1 MAAYVSGTTRDE
13 DGHSESYPRPN
24 IPPTLGTI
32 ETALSYRLPF
42 EDCERIS
49 EYSSAMGPMNHDP
62 LVSVILP
69 VYNGAAFLGSAL
81 ESALSQTYR
90 HLEIIA
96 IDDGSTDGT
105 PAVLDLYALRDSRIR
120 VLTQA
125 NGGVARAR
133 NRGIAEAHG
142 NFIAP
147 LDADDLWEPTKI
159 DRQMQRMLAA
169 GNETGFVYSW
179 WVWIDASGS
188 VLDRSPRWMF
198 EGHIFESLL
207 QINFTGNASVP
218 LFRRHCVEEA
228 GGYNEQLAA
237 TSAGGCEDWELV
249 LRVAERYKA
258 AVVPEILLG
267 YRRRPGS
274 MSTACD
280 TMWRSQQRVVQAMR
294 ELRPDL
300 NARVPRRAAHQFAM
314 YLAGLCF
321 WSGNMVAA
329 FRWGLRS
336 GCRLPFLVAPH
347 VIRMLLN
354 RKRRKTALQ
363 TMRPGVTL
371 DTQRTPE
378 PLLPYD
384 KIRTL
389 RSPEWNKAH

>member
-1 MAAYVSGTTRDE
+1 
-13 DGHSESYPRPN
+13 
-24 IPPTLGTI
+24 
-32 ETALSYRLPF
+32 
-42 EDCERIS
+42 
-49 EYSSAMGPMNHDP
+49 MNHDP

-69 VYNGAAFLGSAL
+69 VYNGVEFLGSAL

-198 EGHIFESLL
+198 EGHTFESLL

-237 TSAGGCEDWELV
+237 TGAGGCEDWELV

-300 NARVPRRAAHQFAM
+300 NARVARRAAHQFAL

-336 GCRLPFLVAPH
+336 GCLLPFLVAPH

-354 RKRRKTALQ
+354 RNRRRTALQ

>member
-1 MAAYVSGTTRDE
+1 
-13 DGHSESYPRPN
+13 
-24 IPPTLGTI
+24 
-32 ETALSYRLPF
+32 
-42 EDCERIS
+42 
-49 EYSSAMGPMNHDP
+49 MNHDP

-69 VYNGAAFLGSAL
+69 VYNGAEFLGSAL

-96 IDDGSTDGT
+96 IDDGSTDGS

-198 EGHIFESLL
+198 EGPTFESLL

-237 TSAGGCEDWELV
+237 TGAGGCEDWELV
-249 LRVAERYKA
+249 LRVAERYEA

-267 YRRRPGS
+267 YRRLPGS

-300 NARVPRRAAHQFAM
+300 NALVPRRAAHQFAL

-321 WSGNMVAA
+321 WSGNLVAA

-354 RKRRKTALQ
+354 RNRRKPALQ
-363 TMRPGVTL
+363 TMRPGVAL

-384 KIRTL
+384 RIRTL

>member
-1 MAAYVSGTTRDE
+1 MS
-13 DGHSESYPRPN
+13 
-24 IPPTLGTI
+24 
-32 ETALSYRLPF
+32 
-42 EDCERIS
+42 
-49 EYSSAMGPMNHDP
+49 PMNCDP

-69 VYNGAAFLGSAL
+69 VYNGAEFVGAAL
-81 ESALSQTYR
+81 ESALTQTYR

-105 PAVLDLYALRDSRIR
+105 SAVLQLYALRDSRIR

-125 NGGVARAR
+125 KGGVARAR
-133 NRGIAEAHG
+133 NRGISDARG
-142 NFIAP
+142 DFIAP

-159 DRQMQRMLAA
+159 DRQMRRMLEA
-169 GNETGFVYSW
+169 GHETGFVYSW
-179 WVWIDASGS
+179 WVWIDASGT
-188 VLDRSPRWMF
+188 VLDRSPRWLL
-198 EGHIFESLL
+198 EGCAFESLL

-218 LFRRHCVEEA
+218 LFRKHCIEEA

-237 TSAGGCEDWELV
+237 TAAGGCEDWELV
-249 LRVAERYKA
+249 LRVAARYKA

-274 MSTACD
+274 MSSECD

-300 NARVPRRAAHQFAM
+300 NARVLRRAAHQFAL

-321 WSGNMVAA
+321 WSGNIVAA

-347 VIRMLLN
+347 VIRMLMN
-354 RKRRKTALQ
+354 RRRRKPALQ
-363 TMRPGVTL
+363 TMRPGITL
-371 DTQRTPE
+371 DKQHTPE

-384 KIRTL
+384 KIRAIC
-389 RSPEWNKAH
+389 SPGWNKAH

>member
-1 MAAYVSGTTRDE
+1 MIHRLACSP
-13 DGHSESYPRPN
+13 SYPAQISTNTFHAGPWLCKN
-24 IPPTLGTI
+24 TSISSLTI
-32 ETALSYRLPF
+32 
-42 EDCERIS
+42 
-49 EYSSAMGPMNHDP
+49 GPMNHAP

-69 VYNGAAFLGSAL
+69 VYNGVEFVGCAL
-81 ESALSQTYR
+81 ESALRQTYR

-105 PAVLDLYALRDSRIR
+105 AAVLHLYALQDSRIR
-120 VLTQA
+120 VFTQA

-133 NRGIAEAHG
+133 NRGLAEARG
-142 NFIAP
+142 DFIAP
-147 LDADDLWEPTKI
+147 LDADDLWQPAKI
-159 DRQMQRMLAA
+159 ERQMQRMLEA

-179 WVWIDASGS
+179 WVWIDHRGT
-188 VLDRSPRWMF
+188 VLDRSPRWMMEGSTF
-198 EGHIFESLL
+198 EVLL

-218 LFRRHCVEEA
+218 LFRRRCVEEA
-228 GGYNEQLAA
+228 GGYNEELVAA
-237 TSAGGCEDWELV
+237 GAGGCEDWELV
-249 LRVAERYKA
+249 LRVAERYDA

-280 TMWRSQQRVVQAMR
+280 TMWRSQQQVVEAMR

-300 NARVPRRAAHQFAM
+300 HARVLRRAAHQFAM

-321 WSGNMVAA
+321 WSGNRVDA

-336 GCRLPFLVAPH
+336 GCRLPLLVAPY
-347 VIRMLLN
+347 VVRMLLH
-354 RKRRKTALQ
+354 RRRRQPVFQ
-363 TMRPGVTL
+363 TMRPGIAL

-384 KIRTL
+384 KIPTL
-389 RSPEWNKAH
+389 RFHAWNKTQ

>member
-1 MAAYVSGTTRDE
+1 
-13 DGHSESYPRPN
+13 
-24 IPPTLGTI
+24 
-32 ETALSYRLPF
+32 
-42 EDCERIS
+42 
-49 EYSSAMGPMNHDP
+49 MNHDP

-69 VYNGAAFLGSAL
+69 VYNGAAFLGLAL

-105 PAVLDLYALRDSRIR
+105 PAILELFALRDSRIR

-133 NRGIAEAHG
+133 NRGIAEARG

-159 DRQMQRMLAA
+159 DRQMQRMIAA
-169 GNETGFVYSW
+169 RNETGFVYSW
-179 WVWIDASGS
+179 WVWIDANGT

-198 EGHIFESLL
+198 EGYTFESLL

-237 TSAGGCEDWELV
+237 TGAGGCEDWELV
-249 LRVAERYKA
+249 LRVAERYEA

-267 YRRRPGS
+267 YRRLPGS

-300 NARVPRRAAHQFAM
+300 NALVQRRAAHQFAM

-329 FRWGLRS
+329 FRWGLRA

-354 RKRRKTALQ
+354 RNRRRPALQ

-371 DTQRTPE
+371 DTRRTPE

-389 RSPEWNKAH
+389 RSPEWNKASLAKRKDA

>member
-1 MAAYVSGTTRDE
+1 MRPVSSREGFVPWIYRTRYTL
-13 DGHSESYPRPN
+13 GRPN
-24 IPPTLGTI
+24 SLDEG
-32 ETALSYRLPF
+32 
-42 EDCERIS
+42 CERII
-49 EYSSAMGPMNHDP
+49 EYGSAISPMNHDP

-69 VYNGAAFLGSAL
+69 VYNGAEFVGAAL

-90 HLEIIA
+90 HIEIIA
-96 IDDGSTDGT
+96 INDGSTDGT
-105 PAVLDLYALRDSRIR
+105 PAVLDLYALGDSRIR

-133 NRGIAEAHG
+133 NRGISVAHG
-142 NFIAP
+142 DFIAP

-159 DRQMQRMLAA
+159 DRQMQRMLGS

-179 WVWIDASGS
+179 WVWIDASGT

-198 EGHIFESLL
+198 EGHTFETLL

-218 LFRRHCVEEA
+218 LFRRHCVEA
-228 GGYNEQLAA
+228 SGGYNEQLAA
-237 TSAGGCEDWELV
+237 TGAGGCEDWELV

-267 YRRRPGS
+267 YRRRTGS

-300 NARVPRRAAHQFAM
+300 NARVLRRAAHQFAL
-314 YLAGLCF
+314 YLAGLSF
-321 WSGNMVAA
+321 WSGNLLAA
-329 FRWGLRS
+329 SRWGFRS
-336 GCRLPFLVAPH
+336 GCQLPFFVAPYAL
-347 VIRMLLN
+347 RMLIN
-354 RKRRKTALQ
+354 RDPRKQGLP

-371 DTQRTPE
+371 DTRCIPE

-384 KIRTL
+384 KMRML
-389 RSPEWNKAH
+389 RSAARSPNGPNSS

>member
-1 MAAYVSGTTRDE
+1 M
-13 DGHSESYPRPN
+13 
-24 IPPTLGTI
+24 
-32 ETALSYRLPF
+32 
-42 EDCERIS
+42 
-49 EYSSAMGPMNHDP
+49 
-62 LVSVILP
+62 
-69 VYNGAAFLGSAL
+69 
-81 ESALSQTYR
+81 SQTYR

-105 PAVLDLYALRDSRIR
+105 PAVLGLYALRDSRVR

-125 NGGVARAR
+125 NGGVALAR
-133 NRGIAEAHG
+133 NRGIAEAHD

-147 LDADDLWEPTKI
+147 LDADDLWQPTKI
-159 DRQMQRMLAA
+159 DRQMQRLLAA

-198 EGHIFESLL
+198 EGHTFESLL

-218 LFRRHCVEEA
+218 LFRRQCLEEA

-237 TSAGGCEDWELV
+237 TGAGGCEDWELV
-249 LRVAERYKA
+249 CASRSVTKLRSFQRYCW
-258 AVVPEILLG
+258 G

-280 TMWRSQQRVVQAMR
+280 TMWRSQLRVVQAMR

-300 NARVPRRAAHQFAM
+300 NARLLRGAAHQFAL

-336 GCRLPFLVAPH
+336 GCRLPILVAPH

-354 RKRRKTALQ
+354 RHRRKLAVQ
-363 TMRPGVTL
+363 TMRPGVAL
-371 DTQRTPE
+371 DTQCTPE

-384 KIRTL
+384 KIRAL

>member
-1 MAAYVSGTTRDE
+1 MFVRLDAVGVQ
-13 DGHSESYPRPN
+13 PRIEPGLSV
-24 IPPTLGTI
+24 LG
-32 ETALSYRLPF
+32 YRLPC
-42 EDCERIS
+42 EECERIS
-49 EYSSAMGPMNHDP
+49 EYSSAMSPMNHDP

-69 VYNGAAFLGSAL
+69 VYNGAEFVGSAL
-81 ESALSQTYR
+81 ESVLSQTYR

-105 PAVLDLYALRDSRIR
+105 LAVLHLYALRDSRVR

-125 NGGVARAR
+125 NSGVARAR
-133 NRGIAEAHG
+133 NRGIAEARG

-147 LDADDLWEPTKI
+147 LDADDLWEPAKI
-159 DRQMQRMLAA
+159 DRQMQRMLEA
-169 GNETGFVYSW
+169 GNQTGFVYSW
-179 WVWIDASGS
+179 WVWIDRSGA
-188 VLDRSPRWMF
+188 VLDRSPRWMLEGRTF
-198 EGHIFESLL
+198 ELLL

-218 LFRRHCVEEA
+218 LFRRHCIEEA

-237 TSAGGCEDWELV
+237 VGAGGCEDWELV
-249 LRVAERYKA
+249 LRVAERYEA

-267 YRRRPGS
+267 YRRRSGS

-280 TMWRSQQRVVQAMR
+280 TMWRSQQRVVQTMR

-300 NARVPRRAAHQFAM
+300 NARVLRGAAHQFAL

-347 VIRMLLN
+347 VIRMFLN
-354 RKRRKTALQ
+354 RNRRKPALQ
-363 TMRPGVTL
+363 TMRPGLTL
-371 DTQRTPE
+371 DTQLTPE

-384 KIRTL
+384 KIPRL
-389 RSPEWNKAH
+389 RSPEWNKAQ

>member
-1 MAAYVSGTTRDE
+1 M
-13 DGHSESYPRPN
+13 
-24 IPPTLGTI
+24 
-32 ETALSYRLPF
+32 
-42 EDCERIS
+42 S
-49 EYSSAMGPMNHDP
+49 EYSSVMCPMNHDP

-69 VYNGAAFLGSAL
+69 VYNGSEFLGSAL

-96 IDDGSTDGT
+96 IDDGSTDDT
-105 PAVLDLYALRDSRIR
+105 RAVLDFYALRDSRVRI
-120 VLTQA
+120 LAQA
-125 NGGVARAR
+125 NSGVARAR

-159 DRQMQRMLAA
+159 DRQIQRMLSA
-169 GNETGFVYSW
+169 GDETGFVYSW
-179 WVWIDASGS
+179 WVWIDSGGT

-198 EGHIFESLL
+198 EGHTFESLL

-218 LFRRHCVEEA
+218 LFRRHCLEEA

-237 TSAGGCEDWELV
+237 TGAGGCEDWELV

-300 NARVPRRAAHQFAM
+300 KPRVARRAAHQFAM

-321 WSGNMVAA
+321 WSGNLLAA

-347 VIRMLLN
+347 VIRMLFKRN
-354 RKRRKTALQ
+354 RRKTAPQ

-371 DTQRTPE
+371 DTQLTPE